1 MDNGNVK
8 KGRVGT
14 HLIIQNSDGS
24 VWGRAVPRSNGV
36 GYLLLR
42 LEKGKAEVTKL
53 TLGPVELASKMESNG
68 WEVCPSYIT
77 VSAVRY
83 DSATKTVTV
92 VFSHNVWE
100 GWNQIITVPFGESW
114 KKAVT
119 EELIARSSKTG
130 SETHVFNF
138 QDLLV

>member
-24 VWGRAVPRSNGV
+24 VWGRAVPRSSGV
-36 GYLLLR
+36 GHLILR

-53 TLGPVELASKMESNG
+53 TLGPVEFASKIEANG
-68 WEVCPSYIT
+68 WEVGPSYIT
-77 VSAVRY
+77 ASAVRY
-83 DSATKTVTV
+83 DTATKTVTV
-92 VFSHNVWE
+92 VFVHNSYE
-100 GWNQIITVPFGESW
+100 GWNQLITVPFTDGW
-114 KKAVT
+114 KKTVT
-119 EELIARSSKTG
+119 EELIARSMRTG
-130 SETHVFNF
+130 SETHIFNF